1 MRRLPHRCRRLLLL
15 ASLALT
21 PLTAA
26 VAQAQEPAKPAPQR
40 VSVDMQRAPLLDVV
54 RFYANLTREAF
65 IIADAI
71 DPSMTLTVYAPRP
84 VTIPQARQLLH
95 AALASHGL
103 TLVRVGA
110 FWKVVPAAEGGEVI
124 IGPSGDAGPAAPG
137 LPLQHARAGEVA
149 PILQRLASPGVRVVA
164 WEPTNTLLILA
175 SPQEAARLQDL
186 ARRLDQPGESRGV
199 HLVPLRHADAEDVAD
214 VLQGLSE

>member
-1 MRRLPHRCRRLLLL
+1 MRRLLALLL
-15 ASLALT
+15 ALA
-21 PLTAA
+21 PLAA
-26 VAQAQEPAKPAPQR
+26 LASSPVAAQEPAAAAPRR

-103 TLVRVGA
+103 TLVRAGA
-110 FWKVVPAAEGGEVI
+110 FWKVVPAAEGGELI
-124 IGPSGDAGPAAPG
+124 IGPSGAAEPPAAPG
-137 LPLQHARAGEVA
+137 LPLQHARAEDVA
-149 PILQRLASPGVRVVA
+149 PLLQRLASPGVRVVA
-164 WEPTNTLLILA
+164 WAPTNTLLILA
-175 SPQEAARLQDL
+175 SPQEAARLRDL
-186 ARRLDQPGESRGV
+186 AARLDQPGESRGV
-199 HLVPLRHADAEDVAD
+199 HLVPLRHADAEDVAE